1 LLAERVKSSY
11 RIERG
16 YFFCALYSDYDILQP
31 MKQTALKRKWPNNVM
46 TANGREP
53 VAIKAVTYAFA
64 CVLILVCLV
73 GIALY
78 VVEGLSL
85 FRLGEV
91 GFGDSYILYD
101 VLHFQKTGLIYRDLS
116 RPPYQP
122 AQYSPLVYILYSTP
136 GRIVHSRNPF
146 MAPRLMVI
154 AAFLLCIAIATSIV
168 RTLIATRHAWIWG
181 ILLPF
186 STLRMSYW
194 ILQLRGDFP
203 GIVLSLLSIRLLLSD
218 IRWAVPLA
226 GVCAGFAMQFKIT
239 LIAAAGAGALWLLA
253 QRRWKDFVRFA
264 VPSCLFSAGPYL
276 LYSLR
281 EPRMLG
287 QIFALSP
294 GITNVTG
301 NLELMDK
308 AVLELLILLALPGLA
323 SIQWRTWPKE
333 TLVVLFA
340 ATSLAVAGLT
350 DMQAGG
356 NINYYFELF
365 FAVVPIGVLGVFRL
379 MELARRSAVL
389 GLALTSVLA
398 IHSLAPALVTLHANV
413 GLLRNGWIDSSN
425 AELEQVEHALTGH
438 RFFSTVPRIA
448 LLDPEPP
455 LIEPYLLAY
464 MHRLGKVDLRPF
476 VEPIRQNEYDVV
488 ITNAFVGTW
497 RGIDHLDP
505 TLREAIASS
514 YRVHCK
520 FGSWLFHLPKDVQA
534 NSILAQKLRTIGC
547 SALPANAETKW

>member
-1 LLAERVKSSY
+1 
-11 RIERG
+11 
-16 YFFCALYSDYDILQP
+16 
-31 MKQTALKRKWPNNVM
+31 M
-46 TANGREP
+46 TAFGGET
-53 VAIKAVTYAFA
+53 VAIKAVTYAFT

-85 FRLGEV
+85 FWLGEV
-91 GFGDSYILYD
+91 GYGDSYILYD
-101 VLHFQKTGLIYRDLS
+101 VLHFQKTGIIYRDLS

-122 AQYSPLVYILYSTP
+122 AQYSPLVYILYSIP

-154 AAFLLCIAIATSIV
+154 TAFLLCIGIATSIV
-168 RTLIATRHAWIWG
+168 RTLIATRHAWVWG

-186 STLRMSYW
+186 STRSMSSW
-194 ILQLRGDFP
+194 ILQLRADFP

-218 IRWAVPLA
+218 VRWAVPLA
-226 GVCAGFAMQFKIT
+226 GVCAGFAKQLKIT
-239 LIAAAGAGALWLLA
+239 FIAAAVAGALWLLA

-264 VPSCLFSAGPYL
+264 VPGCLFSVGPYL

-281 EPRMLG
+281 EPRMFG

-294 GITNVTG
+294 GIRNVTG
-301 NLELMDK
+301 NLGLMDK
-308 AVLELLILLALPGLA
+308 AVLELLLLLALPGLA

-340 ATSLAVAGLT
+340 ATSFAVAGLT

-365 FAVVPIGVLGVFRL
+365 FAVVPIAVLGVFRL
-379 MELARRSAVL
+379 MELARRTVVL
-389 GLALTSVLA
+389 GLALTSVLV
-398 IHSLAPALVTLHANV
+398 IHSLAPALLTLNANV
-413 GLLRNGWIDSSN
+413 GLPQNGWIDSSN
-425 AELEQVEHALTGH
+425 AELEQLEHTLTGY
-438 RFFSTVPRIA
+438 RFFSTVPRLA

-464 MHRLGKVDLRPF
+464 MRRLGKVDLGPF
-476 VEPIRQNEYDVV
+476 VEPIRQIEYDVV
-488 ITNAFVGTW
+488 ITSASPVSF
-497 RGIDHLDP
+497 RGISHVDP
-505 TLREAIASS
+505 TLREAIAGS
-514 YRVHCK
+514 YRPHCK
-520 FGSWLFHLPKDVQA
+520 IGGWLFHLPKDVQA
-534 NSILAQKLRTIGC
+534 SSVLAQKLRTIGC
-547 SALPANAETKW
+547 SALRDNAETNW